1 MPGIWQAR
9 FAFAKEQ
16 HGTPVVIGEF
26 GGLLTAK
33 NYQDLGRSPEGAK
46 GDKAWHEAL
55 VRFVK
60 ANGVKAKLNI
70 DHAHQAALSEGGKLH
85 WCPSILTKHSPDGFQ
100 ALAHFTLP

>member
-16 HGTPVVIGEF
+16 HGTPIVIGEF

-33 NYQDLGRSPEGAK
+33 NYQDVGRSPEGAK

-55 VRFVK
+55 VRFVQ
-60 ANGVKAKLNI
+60 ANGV
-70 DHAHQAALSEGGKLH
+70 SLH
-85 WCPSILTKHSPDGFQ
+85 T
-100 ALAHFTLP
+100 